1 MVKVLVGKRNGDR
14 FPGFWAEFEG
24 EEVSSYEDTR
34 GEKKIVYTLYRCPT
48 DNFEAYRVH
57 VADESNPANPVYE
70 LHLND
75 PDPDVQGVGAD
86 YSVLWQKEQVV
97 AKYPLFVKDLDY
109 LRVRQV

>member
-1 MVKVLVGKRNGDR
+1 
-14 FPGFWAEFEG
+14 
-24 EEVSSYEDTR
+24 
-34 GEKKIVYTLYRCPT
+34 
-48 DNFEAYRVH
+48 VH

-97 AKYPLFVKDLDY
+97 AK
-109 LRVRQV
+109 